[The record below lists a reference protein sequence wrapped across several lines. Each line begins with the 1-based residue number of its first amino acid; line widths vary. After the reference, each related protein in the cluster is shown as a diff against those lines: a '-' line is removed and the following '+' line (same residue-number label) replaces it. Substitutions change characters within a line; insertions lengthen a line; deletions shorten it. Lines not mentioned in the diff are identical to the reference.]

1 MLNLLNIDF
10 GSNEN
15 KFSSLAY
22 PCRNDIAVLNK
33 FNANGVS
40 ILVPSFKKHAFA
52 DRVFTL
58 MLVYRKQSMNMQGLF
73 ADVANL
79 TSNTLHRNYS
89 KELEL

>member
-1 MLNLLNIDF
+1 MLNLFNIDF

-22 PCRNDIAVLNK
+22 PCRNDVAVLDK

-40 ILVPSFKKHAFA
+40 VLVPSFKKHTFA

-58 MLVYRKQSMNMQGLF
+58 MLVYIKQSMSMQGLF
-73 ADVANL
+73 AGIVNL
-79 TSNTLHRNYS
+79 TSNKFHRNYS